1 MYIPV
6 LELYVYL
13 LLASVLDPIAGLV
26 FGFLVC
32 SFSVFWGFSLF
43 GRWGLVLF
51 LNSDMP
57 DMFLHSLME
66 KILSFFNA

>member
-13 LLASVLDPIAGLV
+13 LLASVLDLIAGLV

-43 GRWGLVLF
+43 GLWGLVLF
-51 LNSDMP
+51 C
-57 DMFLHSLME
+57 F
-66 KILSFFNA
+66 